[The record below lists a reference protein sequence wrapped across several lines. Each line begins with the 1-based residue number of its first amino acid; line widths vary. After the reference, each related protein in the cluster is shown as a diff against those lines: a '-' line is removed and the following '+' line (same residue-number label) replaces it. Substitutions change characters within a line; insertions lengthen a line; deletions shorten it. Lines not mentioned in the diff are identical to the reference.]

1 MPARSLPHFG
11 TVEAEASAAE
21 AARVMARGNYSCLVV
36 TRGTRAVGLLTD
48 GDLTMRVIAEE
59 RSPERTRV
67 AEVMSCPP
75 VSASPDQSF
84 AEVVERMAAA
94 QVRQLPVVEDGEL
107 RGLVSLDDL
116 VEIQAGDLDDLAM
129 AVRHEIWL
137 TRIGEPD
144 PLRGEDQIRRQ
155 LGWFPGDRS
164 ASE

>member
-1 MPARSLPHFG
+1 
-11 TVEAEASAAE
+11 
-21 AARVMARGNYSCLVV
+21 
-36 TRGTRAVGLLTD
+36 
-48 GDLTMRVIAEE
+48 
-59 RSPERTRV
+59 V